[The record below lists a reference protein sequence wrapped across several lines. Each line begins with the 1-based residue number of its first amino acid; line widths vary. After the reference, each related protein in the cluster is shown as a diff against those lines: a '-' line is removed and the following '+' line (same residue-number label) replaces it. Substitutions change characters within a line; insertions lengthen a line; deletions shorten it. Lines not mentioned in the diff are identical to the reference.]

1 MSYNSNTKTIIAP
14 VSEYDIQQVLNTTE
28 KDLGKLCTNENINK
42 WAKYKPVRY
51 SSIDSVTGQWD
62 FINKTWRASATWW
75 KAGGTCGFNIE
86 TFSSLGNPDTSSTFL
101 YKLKNGQLEWTYL
114 RPRGGNSEAFRL
126 QDFASYY
133 HDAVNPMGEI
143 GATTIWLDNQYRFSL
158 DWDMQAVE
166 ETNLRHSDISING
179 TSLANYYLGVFMW
192 KNNTWKVVT
201 SQNTLGSESFSI
213 NINANQSWVG
223 NWNIIPFY
231 SDHAIPVNSEM
242 TTGTYLSANIQEP
255 ITISLHPSSSII
267 KIDVQAEWGNN
278 NTTVTVNSY
287 ISNYDTVT
295 RTVRGIGVYLYA
307 VTSGGDPKE
316 GNLISSLTYP
326 DTEAVGGDGNNPG
339 ITYLDTKQFTGI
351 SRDYTLDYWVVARAD
366 NYAPTYNQ
374 IEADPE
380 NEG

>member
-1 MSYNSNTKTIIAP
+1 MSYNSSTKTIIAP
-14 VSEYDIQQVLNTTE
+14 VSEYDVQQVLNTTE

-213 NINANQSWVG
+213 NINADQSWIG

-231 SDHAIPVNSEM
+231 SDHAIPINSEM

>member
-1 MSYNSNTKTIIAP
+1 MSVNPAKTLITAP
-14 VSEYDIQQVLNTTE
+14 VGVYDVQQVLATSEN
-28 KDLGKLCTNENINK
+28 DVGRLCVNSAINM

-62 FINKTWRASATWW
+62 SINKTWLASATWW
-75 KAGGTCGFNIE
+75 RAGGTCGFNIE
-86 TFSSLGNPDTSSTFL
+86 TFSSLGNPDTPNTFL
-101 YKLKNGQLEWTYL
+101 YKLKNGQLGWTYL

-179 TSLANYYLGVFMW
+179 TSLANYYFGVFMW
-192 KNNTWKVVT
+192 KNDTWKVVT
-201 SQNTLGSESFSI
+201 SQNTLGTESFSI
-213 NINANQSWVG
+213 NIDADQSWIG

-255 ITISLHPSSSII
+255 VTISLRASSSII
-267 KIDVQAEWGNN
+267 EIDVQAEWGNN
-278 NTTVTVNSY
+278 NTTVRVNSY
-287 ISNYDTVT
+287 ISNYNTVT

-307 VTSGGDPKE
+307 VTAGGDPRE

-326 DTEAVGGDGNNPG
+326 DTEAVGGDGDNPG

-351 SRDYTLDYWVVARAD
+351 SRDSNLDYWVVARAD
-366 NYAPTYNQ
+366 NYTSTYTQ
-374 IEADPE
+374 IEEDPE
-380 NEG
+380 NEV